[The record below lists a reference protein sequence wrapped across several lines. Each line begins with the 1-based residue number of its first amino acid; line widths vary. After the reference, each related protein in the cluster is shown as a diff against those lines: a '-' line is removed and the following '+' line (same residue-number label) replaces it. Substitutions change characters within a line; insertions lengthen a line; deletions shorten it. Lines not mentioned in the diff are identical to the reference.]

1 LHKNTTKILGIRP
14 ALLFSHMFDGI
25 VWNMQFAQKSGVLIV
40 EIRNSELKQTSFAA
54 LDLSNNEFLWENVQ
68 FDEPWWINLS
78 AVSGDVI
85 LFTHYVEATNPDQK
99 SLLAYS
105 MRERRLL
112 WWQNDF
118 SLVSVND
125 TAVSGYSLKFGVK
138 PMTLDISSGK
148 VIDGVLQTQA
158 QNLSVIRPLH
168 YREGESGFDT
178 VKKFMSRVI
187 DKELTMGVDYL
198 EHGTFVAI
206 SVYVKEDGLAN
217 YLIVLD
223 QEGTVVLREKAGGNL
238 KGIGIDTFFI
248 LEGSLFF
255 VKNKRELL
263 RYRLI

>member
-1 LHKNTTKILGIRP
+1 LGIRP
-14 ALLFSHMFDGI
+14 ALLFSHGFDGV
-25 VWNMQFAQKSGVLIV
+25 VWNMQVAEKTAVLIIEV
-40 EIRNSELKQTSFAA
+40 RNAELKQVSFAA
-54 LDLSNNEFLWENVQ
+54 LDLSANQFLWENVR

-85 LFTHYVEATNPDQK
+85 LLTHYTEATNPDQK

-105 MRERRLL
+105 VSGRKLL

-125 TAVSGYSLKFGVK
+125 IAVAGYSQKYGVK
-138 PMTLDISSGK
+138 PLVLDIFTGK
-148 VIDGVLQTQA
+148 VTGESTLQSPA

-168 YREGESGFDT
+168 YREGESGFET
-178 VKKFMSRVI
+178 VKKYLTRVGE
-187 DKELTMGVDYL
+187 KELTLGVDYL
-198 EHGTFVAI
+198 EHDEIVVVSI
-206 SVYVKEDGLAN
+206 YVQEDGLAN

-223 QEGTVVLREKAGGNL
+223 REGTVVLREKAGGNL

-263 RYRLI
+263 RYKLI

>member
-1 LHKNTTKILGIRP
+1 MGIRP
-14 ALLFSHMFDGI
+14 ALLFSHVFDGV
-25 VWNMQFAQKSGVLIV
+25 VWNMQFAEKSGVLIV
-40 EIRNSELKQTSFAA
+40 EIRDAESKQTSFTA
-54 LDLSNNEFLWENVQ
+54 LDLSTNALLWENVQ

-78 AVSGDVI
+78 AVSDDVM
-85 LFTHYVEATNPDQK
+85 LLTHYTEASNPDQK
-99 SLLAYS
+99 SLLAYNIAG
-105 MRERRLL
+105 RKLL

-118 SLVSVND
+118 SLMSVND
-125 TAVSGYSLKFGVK
+125 TVVVGYSQKYGVK
-138 PMTLDISSGK
+138 PLVLDLHTGK
-148 VIDGVLQTQA
+148 VLVDSVPGHQA

-168 YREGESGFDT
+168 YREGESGFET
-178 VKKFMSRVI
+178 VKKYMKRIGEIEMTS
-187 DKELTMGVDYL
+187 GVDYL
-198 EHGTFVAI
+198 EHEGLVVI
-206 SVYVKEDGLAN
+206 SVYVEEDGLAN